1 MFVNLYIS
9 NTALADEN
17 DWDEFHK
24 RLENKKINF
33 QKEKARHME
42 EMDQFRKDH
51 FGTEDPFDTPFFKNA
66 RGRSRTPTFENKS
79 GQGRSRAPIEIDPFQ
94 TENKPFFD
102 KDNDDD
108 FDDFL

>member
-33 QKEKARHME
+33 QKQKARHME
-42 EMDQFRKDH
+42 EMD
-51 FGTEDPFDTPFFKNA
+51 A
-66 RGRSRTPTFENKS
+66 
-79 GQGRSRAPIEIDPFQ
+79 AV
-94 TENKPFFD
+94 
-102 KDNDDD
+102 
-108 FDDFL
+108 